1 MKKAIIKIT
10 LICILLISNDIYSQE
25 DKTVELTTTGTG
37 ITKDVAIHNALR
49 SAIEQAFGVFIS
61 SKTEI
66 LNDELLTEQIIALSN
81 GNIQQYDVIS
91 EIQINNNTEYAVSVK
106 SKVSVSKL
114 TSFIESKGIEIE
126 FKGGVFAMNIKQQQL
141 NEKSELKAIEEM
153 TAVLKK
159 ISDNSFDFEV
169 EPYGE
174 PTVNIDNEQLWN
186 IPLLIKVKLNS
197 NFENYKN
204 YFQKTLKAIT
214 MNDAEA
220 QNYVDLKKPMYTVIL
235 RNSKKEIDTIVPL
248 KNLENQINSLLSNPK
263 NLIEIHDKSKYKD
276 AVSYYEC
283 GWPYDGKRIII
294 SKQLE
299 DESSY
304 SLKKMAK
311 LSYKECD
318 SIGIRLIGGFPLYE
332 KYNLRNEKSSLAIQ
346 NLMLYFAHSLQNF
359 ILDDGLT
366 KRKYSDLVNKYS
378 FYKNQPNYL
387 SEMKNASIAT
397 YDVFSPVILS
407 SYDNST
413 HSSYS
418 LSILK
423 GNPFIGNRKD
433 DLKSSLEINDRTP
446 PYEIDLSEDFP
457 RRLNGS
463 YQYISVFPLTSAIVQ
478 DRYGIKPSEFY
489 FPLLQ
494 KEFENGLMTE
504 YNIAI
509 QFNYLKDT
517 KGVSTAYLYVDKKN
531 IEDINK
537 LKGYKIY
544 PDK

>member
-1 MKKAIIKIT
+1 MKKALIKIT
-10 LICILLISNDIYSQE
+10 LILSLICSNNIYSQE

-37 ITKDVAIHNALR
+37 INKDVAIHNALR

-66 LNDELLTEQIIALSN
+66 LNDELLTEQIIAVSN

-106 SKVSVSKL
+106 SKVSISKL
-114 TSFIESKGIEIE
+114 TSFIESKGIEAE
-126 FKGGVFAMNIKQQQL
+126 FKGAVFAMNIKQQQL

-220 QNYVDLKKPMYTVIL
+220 QNYVNLKKPIYSVIL

-248 KNLENQINSLLSNPK
+248 KNLENQMNSLLSNPK

-276 AVSYYEC
+276 AVGYYEC
-283 GWPYDGKRIII
+283 GGPDDGKRIIV

-332 KYNLRNEKSSLAIQ
+332 KYYLRNEKSSLAIQ

-366 KRKYSDLVNKYS
+366 KRKYSDLV
-378 FYKNQPNYL
+378 KNVFNRRDDSYYR
-387 SEMKNASIAT
+387 EKNSSIAT

-407 SYDNST
+407 SYDDS
-413 HSSYS
+413 SSYS

-423 GNPFIGNRKD
+423 GNPFIRNRKD
-433 DLKSSLEINDRTP
+433 DLKSSLEINDRTTP
-446 PYEIDLSEDFP
+446 FDIDLSEDIP
-457 RRLNGS
+457 KRLTSHN
-463 YQYISVFPLTSAIVQ
+463 YISVFLGVHALK
-478 DRYGIKPSEFY
+478 GISEFY

-494 KEFENGLMTE
+494 KEFENGLIINSE

-509 QFNYLKDT
+509 QFNHLKDK
-517 KGVSTAYLYVDKKN
+517 KGVSAAYLYVDKKN